1 MADKTDKMA
10 VVRKGKGVK
19 TRRYRDKII
28 ISPEKL
34 SFIQLVAAGHSVFH
48 VAQVLGIAQQ
58 TAYDWK
64 DDLREH
70 IEGAQQLSI
79 EAAQDAVKAMVPDAL
94 KSFQRMIR
102 SEKAKVSYQP
112 SRDILISQRVIADR
126 KTIEQ
131 EDANRST
138 DSLQS
143 EYRSI
148 VERAQAIADKRSEEA
163 WPVKPDPERS

>member
-1 MADKTDKMA
+1 MADKTDSKAGRMA
-10 VVRKGKGVK
+10 AKG
-19 TRRYRDKII
+19 RHRDKII

-34 SFIQLVAAGHSVFH
+34 SFIQLIAAGHTVSQ
-48 VAQVLGIAQQ
+48 VAQVLGLPER
-58 TAYDWK
+58 TAYKWK
-64 DDLREH
+64 HDLKEH
-70 IEGAQQLSI
+70 IEGAQLLSI
-79 EAAQDAVKAMVPDAL
+79 EAAQDAVRCMVPDAL
-94 KSFQRMIR
+94 KSFHRMIK

-112 SRDILISQRVIADR
+112 SRDILISQRIIADR

-138 DSLQS
+138 DNLQS

-163 WPVKPDPERS
+163 WPVKPGSEGS